1 VEVEVEVGI
10 PPLLRHEAG
19 SLGQEG
25 QEGLPD
31 LEDPPGLEAILPKDV
46 VVRAVRAVLVAPP
59 GLA

>member
-1 VEVEVEVGI
+1 VEVEVGI

-19 SLGQEG
+19 SLG

-46 VVRAVRAVLVAPP
+46 VVLAVLVVLVVLVAPP